1 MYCLEG
7 RVHRTSVNRPATQRP
22 RLSLRDL
29 EPKYWGFIL
38 GSLFNTLSREED
50 ARSLMLLSR
59 CTRVSKAFCAAAYCS
74 VQAVAVSVVS
84 SRLSKCPPWHR
95 MVSVERV
102 DISTVD
108 QTGPLVDRCCPFGTQ
123 PDEVTLVVQLH
134 SLRSV
139 SAGACVSCP
148 SMAPGLTHEASRCG
162 VRDATA
168 HVPCATLRRRS
179 GFVCSSQRS
188 AEHGAL
194 APTQMRFASC
204 STGTAGTRRASHC
217 LFWLKFAPW
226 E

>member
-1 MYCLEG
+1 
-7 RVHRTSVNRPATQRP
+7 
-22 RLSLRDL
+22 
-29 EPKYWGFIL
+29 
-38 GSLFNTLSREED
+38 
-50 ARSLMLLSR
+50 MLLSR

-108 QTGPLVDRCCPFGTQ
+108 QTGPLVGRCCPVGTQ

-168 HVPCATLRRRS
+168 HVPCTLRRRS
-179 GFVCSSQRS
+179 GFMCSSQRS
-188 AEHGAL
+188 AEHGVL

-204 STGTAGTRRASHC
+204 SAGTAGTRRALHC

-226 E
+226 EWPNRTEYSEYFRPGGVLRGARSQVNPHRSRPVVQCARRGILSAAR